1 MYLRIRVTAHAK
13 KAEIIDLGN
22 GNLRV
27 RVVSPPAAGRA
38 NRELMEILARH
49 YKTSKSSITIK
60 RGSKSREK
68 LIEIKDL

>member
-1 MYLRIRVTAHAK
+1 MYLRIRVTANAK

-22 GNLRV
+22 GNFRV
-27 RVVSPPAAGRA
+27 KVVSPPAAGRA

-49 YKTSKSSITIK
+49 YKTNKSSITIK
-60 RGSKSREK
+60 KGSKSREK